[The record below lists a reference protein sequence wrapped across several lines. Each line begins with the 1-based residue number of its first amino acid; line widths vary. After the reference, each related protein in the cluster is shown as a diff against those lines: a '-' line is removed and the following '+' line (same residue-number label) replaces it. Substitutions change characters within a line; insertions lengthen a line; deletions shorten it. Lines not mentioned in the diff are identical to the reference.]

1 MVLYGVNPA
10 VMSLYSATS
19 ASLKPGNATITPS
32 AIREIIM
39 TALSPADDLGGAY
52 DPPPPTSFVMLVK
65 TFFRALLRSGNTAI
79 TAIGLLALALANRAI
94 APVFYGYP
102 PVPEHTRIESGSL
115 NIWPAH
121 GVGHTRLAPL
131 YW

>member
-1 MVLYGVNPA
+1 MEAG
-10 VMSLYSATS
+10 
-19 ASLKPGNATITPS
+19 
-32 AIREIIM
+32 
-39 TALSPADDLGGAY
+39 
-52 DPPPPTSFVMLVK
+52 
-65 TFFRALLRSGNTAI
+65 LLIPDEETWNSRPI
-79 TAIGLLALALANRAI
+79 LLALALANRAI